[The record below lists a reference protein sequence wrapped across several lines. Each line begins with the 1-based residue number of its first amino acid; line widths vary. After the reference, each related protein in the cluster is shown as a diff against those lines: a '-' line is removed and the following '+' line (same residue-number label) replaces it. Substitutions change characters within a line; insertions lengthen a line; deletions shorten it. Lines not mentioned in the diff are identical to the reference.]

1 MVIRDIIH
9 PMTFSFQSRIGLGT
23 WKMGEAARSE
33 GEEIKAI
40 EAAIQMGYG
49 LIDTAE
55 MYASGNAETLIG
67 KALKIAGHSKRDQLQ
82 IVSKVLPNNAST
94 KGTIA
99 ACEASIKRMG
109 SDYIDCYLLHWQGSH
124 SYEATIEG
132 FLKLHERGL
141 IRSYGISNFGT
152 LDLQNWIAAE
162 NRIGAH
168 ERAVCNQVY
177 YALNARGIEYDLIPL
192 MQKQTMQL
200 MAYSP
205 LGTGDLV
212 HHPDLKVIANTLGI
226 TSAQLALAWILR
238 QPNAVAIPKTVN
250 VERLEE
256 NLFAGEIILGEAV
269 LLELDRVF
277 SPPRKKTSLH
287 II

>member
-1 MVIRDIIH
+1 MIH
-9 PMTFSFQSRIGLGT
+9 PMTFLFQSRIGLGT
-23 WKMGEAARSE
+23 WQMGEAARSE
-33 GEEIKAI
+33 SDEVKAI
-40 EAAIQMGYG
+40 EAAIQMGYR

-55 MYASGNAETLIG
+55 MYASGNAESLIG

-82 IVSKVLPNNAST
+82 IVSKVLPSNAST
-94 KGTIA
+94 KGTVA
-99 ACEASIKRMG
+99 ACEASIKRM
-109 SDYIDCYLLHWQGSH
+109 SCDYIDCYLLHWQGSH

-141 IRSYGISNFGT
+141 IRSYGISNFDT
-152 LDLQNWIAAE
+152 LDLQKWIAAE

-177 YALNARGIEYDLIPL
+177 FALNARGIEYDLIPL

-212 HHPDLKVIANTLGI
+212 NHPDLKLIANTLGI
-226 TSAQLALAWILR
+226 TPAQLALAWILR
-238 QPNAVAIPKTVN
+238 QPNAIAIPKSVN
-250 VERLEE
+250 VKRLEE
-256 NLFAGEIILGEAV
+256 NLVASHIQLD
-269 LLELDRVF
+269 LKTLESLDKIF
-277 SPPRKKTSLH
+277 LPPTQKSPLMV
-287 II
+287 I

>member
-99 ACEASIKRMG
+99 ACEASIKRM
-109 SDYIDCYLLHWQGSH
+109 SCDYIDCYLLHWQGSH

-152 LDLQNWIAAE
+152 LDLHKLIAAE

-212 HHPDLKVIANTLGI
+212 RHPNLKAIANTLGI
-226 TSAQLALAWILR
+226 TPAQLALAWILR
-238 QPNAVAIPKTVN
+238 QPNTIVIPKTVN
-250 VERLEE
+250 VKRLEE
-256 NLFAGEIILGEAV
+256 NLVASHIQLD
-269 LLELDRVF
+269 LKTLESLDKIF
-277 SPPRKKTSLH
+277 LPPTQKSPLMV
-287 II
+287 I